1 VNYKKIIF
9 ILGVLLP
16 GYGFCNPRIDD
27 FQNLLSLVCTDSNF
41 SATSELQMEVAKQR
55 MESSQTDTWMPELT
69 VGVDVF
75 KAEGQPTSFFA
86 VQNGAVQDPA
96 EPNFFQRGEGWLG
109 KVDLNLSI
117 YDDGQ
122 WVGQDGIKQSTAKT
136 EYQIAKAKNNN
147 SHREAIQMV
156 SQYYFNALM
165 YSAQIDL
172 LTPQTKKRKAQ
183 LDDIQ
188 TKISA
193 GVNTKEDFYTANA
206 GYLSLNEQLKQ
217 ALRQRAINASYLQLV
232 TNTQLELNTGEKGS
246 SLLELAKII
255 NRDLQLG
262 DLNTLI
268 ENHPEVRILAAKL
281 ALEKDKLDEYY
292 GKLMPNLNLYVKLR
306 TADDFDDAL
315 RQDYAEVGL
324 AFEYPI
330 GDIARNNGETKAL
343 RKSVTAIGVELA
355 YLKKMKL
362 LQASTI
368 SGDLLSAQGSI
379 SVANV
384 QLTRRQQ
391 KLDSDLLLVDSGL
404 IALDDLIRSED
415 DKISAELN
423 LLTAYK
429 FAWTEYVKAVVFTE
443 SACLTSL

>member
-1 VNYKKIIF
+1 VNYKKIIL
-9 ILGVLLP
+9 IGGVLLP
-16 GYGFCNPRIDD
+16 ACGFCNPRIDD

-41 SATSELQMEVAKQR
+41 SAASQLQMEVAKQR

-69 VGVDVF
+69 VGLDVY

-86 VQNGAVQDPA
+86 IQNGSVQDPE

-109 KVDLNLSI
+109 KADLNWSL
-117 YDDGQ
+117 YEDGQ
-122 WVGQDGIKQSTAKT
+122 WVGQDGVKQSTAMT

-156 SQYYFNALM
+156 SQYYFSALM
-165 YSAQIDL
+165 YGAQIDL
-172 LTPQTKKRKAQ
+172 LTPQTEKRKAQ
-183 LDDIQ
+183 LADIE

-206 GYLSLNEQLKQ
+206 AYLSLNEQLKQ
-217 ALRQRAINASYLQLV
+217 ATRQRDINVSYLQLL
-232 TNTQLELNTGEKGS
+232 TNTQLELNTEAKGS
-246 SLLELAKII
+246 SVLELAKIVS
-255 NRDLQLG
+255 RDLQLG
-262 DLNTLI
+262 DMNTLI

-281 ALEKDKLDEYY
+281 ELEKAKLDGYY
-292 GKLMPNLNLYVKLR
+292 GKLKPSLSFYVKLR

-315 RQDYAEVGL
+315 RQDYAEAGL

-355 YLKKMKL
+355 YLKRMKS

-379 SVANV
+379 SVADV

-391 KLDSDLLLVDSGL
+391 KLQSDLKLVDSGL
-404 IALDDLIRSED
+404 IALDDLIRTED
-415 DKISAELN
+415 DKISAEMT
-423 LLTAYK
+423 LLTTYK
-429 FAWTEYVKAVVFTE
+429 VAWTEYVKAVVFTE

>member
-1 VNYKKIIF
+1 MNYKKIIF